1 MTKLWWKVR
10 FVWAMCKRLG
20 WFRWWFFDVAEEY
33 LKNDDYD
40 TSTDTDYAA
49 YEELTYWV
57 D

>member
-1 MTKLWWKVR
+1 MTKLWWKTR
-10 FVWAMCKRLG
+10 FVWAMYKRLG

-40 TSTDTDYAA
+40 ISTDPDYAA